1 LNSSIVL
8 PFYLQGT
15 TMTDL
20 LSNVFL
26 VIVGWL
32 LGLLSAVALD
42 WRQDRR
48 QARRIRAMLIQEI
61 DHNLTLVSQLQK
73 EAEDML
79 RLIQSSTKNRE
90 EQVILLKRLY
100 DLPFVAWTKTIW
112 EGHQA
117 IMPAVLQDR
126 QISAVLNFFTALDRI
141 TAMREQIA
149 RIDKTPAADI
159 DDPNRSVRYMGLS
172 SVLYDE
178 PRELAVLLV
187 NLIQELTTNGNP
199 LRRT

>member
-1 LNSSIVL
+1 
-8 PFYLQGT
+8 
-15 TMTDL
+15 
-20 LSNVFL
+20 
-26 VIVGWL
+26 
-32 LGLLSAVALD
+32 
-42 WRQDRR
+42 
-48 QARRIRAMLIQEI
+48 MLIQEI